1 MLNMVRVKICGIT
14 NLEDAREAI
23 NLGADALG
31 FNFYKRSPRYI
42 EPANAKPIIEA
53 LPPLIS
59 LVGIFADEFSPE
71 RIRSIAH
78 AIGLGT
84 IQLHGSESPEY
95 VKKISE
101 VRIIKV
107 FRVNENFD
115 VAQLAAYQVG
125 AYLLD
130 TYDAKQ
136 LGGTGKTF
144 NWDVAVQAK
153 QHGRVIL
160 SGGLSS
166 DNVAEAILQV
176 RPYAVDVCSA
186 IESKSGKKD
195 FQKMEALFREIH
207 RARALLA
214 SDQAS

>member
-1 MLNMVRVKICGIT
+1 MSMVRVKICGIT
-14 NLEDAREAI
+14 NLEDAQEAI

-31 FNFYKRSPRYI
+31 FNFYKRSSRYI
-42 EPANAKPIIEA
+42 EPAKAKPIIEA

-59 LVGIFADEFSPE
+59 LVGIFVDEFSPE

-101 VRIIKV
+101 VRIIKA
-107 FRVNENFD
+107 FRVGENFD
-115 VAQLAAYQVG
+115 LTQLAAFRVG

-130 TYDAKQ
+130 AYDAKQ

-160 SGGLSS
+160 AGGLSS
-166 DNVAEAILQV
+166 ENVAEAVLQV

-186 IESKSGKKD
+186 IESEPGKKD
-195 FQKMEALFREIH
+195 FQKMEALFREVH
-207 RARALLA
+207 RARVLLA
-214 SDQAS
+214 ADQGG

>member
-1 MLNMVRVKICGIT
+1 MVRVKICGIT
-14 NLEDAREAI
+14 NLEDAQEAI

-31 FNFYKRSPRYI
+31 FNFYKRSSRYI
-42 EPANAKPIIEA
+42 EPAKAKPIIEA

-59 LVGIFADEFSPE
+59 LVGIFVDEFSPE

-101 VRIIKV
+101 VRIIKA

-115 VAQLAAYQVG
+115 LTQLAAFRVG

-130 TYDAKQ
+130 AHDAKQ

-160 SGGLSS
+160 AGGLSAE
-166 DNVAEAILQV
+166 NVAEAVLKV

-186 IESKSGKKD
+186 IESEPGKKD
-195 FQKMEALFREIH
+195 FQKMEALFREVH
-207 RARALLA
+207 RARSLLA
-214 SDQAS
+214 S

>member
-14 NLEDAREAI
+14 NLEDAQEAI
-23 NLGADALG
+23 KLGADALG
-31 FNFYKRSPRYI
+31 FNFYKRSSRYI
-42 EPANAKPIIEA
+42 EPAKAKPIIEA

-59 LVGIFADEFSPE
+59 LVGIFVDEFSPE

-101 VRIIKV
+101 VRIIKA
-107 FRVNENFD
+107 FRVGENFD
-115 VAQLAAYQVG
+115 LTQLAAFRVG

-130 TYDAKQ
+130 AYDAKQ

-160 SGGLSS
+160 AGGLSS
-166 DNVAEAILQV
+166 ENVAEAIAQV

-186 IESKSGKKD
+186 IESEPGKKD
-195 FQKMEALFREIH
+195 FQKMESLFREVH
-207 RARALLA
+207 RARSLLA
-214 SDQAS
+214 S

>member
-1 MLNMVRVKICGIT
+1 MSMVRVKICGIT
-14 NLEDAREAI
+14 NLEDAQEAI
-23 NLGADALG
+23 RLGADALG
-31 FNFYKRSPRYI
+31 FNFYKRSSRYI
-42 EPANAKPIIEA
+42 EPAKAKPIIEA

-59 LVGIFADEFSPE
+59 LVGIFVDEFSPE

-101 VRIIKV
+101 VRIIKA
-107 FRVNENFD
+107 FRVGENFD
-115 VAQLAAYQVG
+115 LTQLAAFRVG

-130 TYDAKQ
+130 AYDATQ

-144 NWDVAVQAK
+144 NWGVAVQAK

-160 SGGLSS
+160 AGGLSS
-166 DNVAEAILQV
+166 ENVAEAILQV

-186 IESKSGKKD
+186 IESEPGKKD
-195 FQKMEALFREIH
+195 FQKMEALFREVH
-207 RARALLA
+207 RARSLL
-214 SDQAS
+214 SSQAG

>member
-14 NLEDAREAI
+14 NLEDAQEAI
-23 NLGADALG
+23 KLGADALG
-31 FNFYKRSPRYI
+31 FNFYKRSSRYI

-59 LVGIFADEFSPE
+59 LVGIFVDEFSPE

-101 VRIIKV
+101 VRIIKA
-107 FRVNENFD
+107 FRVGENFD
-115 VAQLAAYQVG
+115 LTQLAAFRVG

-130 TYDAKQ
+130 AYDATQ

-160 SGGLSS
+160 AGGLSS
-166 DNVAEAILQV
+166 ENVAEAILQV

-186 IESKSGKKD
+186 IESEPGKKD
-195 FQKMEALFREIH
+195 FQKMEALFREVH
-207 RARALLA
+207 RARSLLA
-214 SDQAS
+214 SQAG

>member
-1 MLNMVRVKICGIT
+1 MVRVKICGIT
-14 NLEDAREAI
+14 NLEDAQEAI
-23 NLGADALG
+23 KLGADALG

-42 EPANAKPIIEA
+42 EPAKAKPIIEA

-59 LVGIFADEFSPE
+59 LVGIFADEFSPD

-95 VKKISE
+95 IKKISE
-101 VRIIKV
+101 VRIIKA
-107 FRVNENFD
+107 FRVNETFD
-115 VAQLAAYQVG
+115 VAQLTAYHVG

-130 TYDAKQ
+130 AYEEKQ
-136 LGGTGKTF
+136 LGGTGKCF

-160 SGGLSS
+160 AGGLSS
-166 DNVAEAILQV
+166 ENVADAIVRV

-186 IESKSGKKD
+186 IESNPGKKD

-207 RARALLA
+207 RSRSMLA
-214 SDQAS
+214 SQTG

>member
-1 MLNMVRVKICGIT
+1 MVRVKICGIT
-14 NLEDAREAI
+14 NLEDAQEAI

-59 LVGIFADEFSPE
+59 LVGIFVDEFSPE

-101 VRIIKV
+101 VRIIKA
-107 FRVNENFD
+107 FRVGENFD
-115 VAQLAAYQVG
+115 LTQLAAFRVG

-130 TYDAKQ
+130 AYDAKQ
-136 LGGTGKTF
+136 LGGTGKSF

-160 SGGLSS
+160 AGGLSS
-166 DNVAEAILQV
+166 ENVAEAVLQV
-176 RPYAVDVCSA
+176 RPYAIDVCSA
-186 IESKSGKKD
+186 IESEPGKKD
-195 FQKMEALFREIH
+195 FEKMAALFREVQ
-207 RARALLA
+207 RANTLLA
-214 SDQAS
+214 SQAG

>member
-1 MLNMVRVKICGIT
+1 MSMVRVKICGIT
-14 NLEDAREAI
+14 NLEDAQEAI

-31 FNFYKRSPRYI
+31 FNFYKRSSRYI
-42 EPANAKPIIEA
+42 EPAKAKPIIEA

-59 LVGIFADEFSPE
+59 LVGIFVDEFSPE

-101 VRIIKV
+101 VRIIKA
-107 FRVNENFD
+107 FRVGENFD
-115 VAQLAAYQVG
+115 LTQLVAFRVG

-130 TYDAKQ
+130 AYDAKQ

-160 SGGLSS
+160 AGGLSS
-166 DNVAEAILQV
+166 ENVAEAVLQV

-186 IESKSGKKD
+186 IESEPGKKD
-195 FQKMEALFREIH
+195 FQKMEALFREVH
-207 RARALLA
+207 RARVLLA
-214 SDQAS
+214 ADQGG

>member
-1 MLNMVRVKICGIT
+1 MVRVKICGIT
-14 NLEDAREAI
+14 NLEDAQEAI

-84 IQLHGSESPEY
+84 IQLHGSEPPEY

-101 VRIIKV
+101 VRIIKA
-107 FRVNENFD
+107 FRVNEKFD
-115 VAQLAAYQVG
+115 AAHLAAYQVG

-144 NWDVAVQAK
+144 NWNVAVQAK

-160 SGGLSS
+160 AGGLSS
-166 DNVAEAILQV
+166 DNVVEAILQV

-186 IESKSGKKD
+186 IESKPGKKD
-195 FQKMEALFREIH
+195 FQKMEALFREVH

-214 SDQAS
+214 ADQSS

>member
-1 MLNMVRVKICGIT
+1 MIRVKICGIT

-42 EPANAKPIIEA
+42 EPAKAKPIIEA

-84 IQLHGSESPEY
+84 IQLHGAESPDY
-95 VKKISE
+95 VKKITE
-101 VRIIKV
+101 VRIIKA
-107 FRVNENFD
+107 FRVNEEFD
-115 VAQLAAYQVG
+115 VAQLSAFQVG

-130 TYDAKQ
+130 AYDASQ

-144 NWDVAVQAK
+144 NWDVALQAK
-153 QHGRVIL
+153 PYGRVIL
-160 SGGLSS
+160 AGGLSS
-166 DNVAEAILQV
+166 ENIAEAIRQV
-176 RPYAVDVCSA
+176 QPYAVDVCSSV
-186 IESKSGKKD
+186 ESEPGKKD
-195 FQKMEALFREIH
+195 VQKLEALFREVR
-207 RARALLA
+207 RASALLA
-214 SDQAS
+214 GNAS

>member
-1 MLNMVRVKICGIT
+1 MVRVKICGIT

-23 NLGADALG
+23 SLGADALG
-31 FNFYKRSPRYI
+31 FNFYKRSSRYI
-42 EPANAKPIIEA
+42 EPAMAKPIIEA

-71 RIRSIAH
+71 RIRSVAH

-84 IQLHGSESPEY
+84 IQLHGSESAEY
-95 VKKISE
+95 VRKISE
-101 VRIIKV
+101 VRIIKA
-107 FRVNENFD
+107 FRVGEKFD
-115 VAQLAAYQVG
+115 LTQLTAFRVG

-130 TYDAKQ
+130 AYDAAQ
-136 LGGTGKTF
+136 LGGTGKSF
-144 NWDVAVQAK
+144 NWEIAVQAK

-160 SGGLSS
+160 AGGLSS
-166 DNVAEAILQV
+166 ENVVEAILQV

-186 IESKSGKKD
+186 VESKPGKKD
-195 FQKMEALFREIH
+195 PQKMAALFREVY

-214 SDQAS
+214 ADPAS

>member
-1 MLNMVRVKICGIT
+1 MSMVRVKICGIT
-14 NLEDAREAI
+14 NLEDAQEAI

-31 FNFYKRSPRYI
+31 FNFYKRSSRYI
-42 EPANAKPIIEA
+42 EPAKAKPIIEA

-59 LVGIFADEFSPE
+59 LVGIFVDEFSPE

-101 VRIIKV
+101 VRIIKA
-107 FRVNENFD
+107 FRVGENFD
-115 VAQLAAYQVG
+115 LTQLAAFRVG

-130 TYDAKQ
+130 AYDAKQ

-160 SGGLSS
+160 AGGLSS
-166 DNVAEAILQV
+166 ENVAEAVLQV

-186 IESKSGKKD
+186 IESEPGKKD
-195 FQKMEALFREIH
+195 FQKMEALFREVH

-214 SDQAS
+214 S